1 MSRSL
6 FVIPE
11 KDGQALFH
19 PPLSE
24 YPRLVTENMA
34 SANGVK
40 IGGESLDNLKREAH
54 GEILRI
60 AGEYTRSLGLEADV
74 AYDSNAPIIASG
86 HQPSMFHPG
95 VAIKTMALTQAA
107 TQCGATPLFITV
119 DHDDIDASSVNL
131 PTIRDGRLVKTGH
144 TLFPSARGRV
154 MEKAGVEGWDVTRA
168 RLNSAAQLMESP
180 RLAAPRSAME
190 EFIRRLDNHPPD
202 SAPNYVE
209 LAIHLRRAWERPVNG
224 GYLEIPVSAICRTR
238 TFLHFA
244 DSIMEDIE
252 KFAGVYNRRLEL
264 YRKEHG
270 LRYPANP
277 FPNLGKLDDSWES
290 PFWTLS
296 GDGRERLYV
305 TPGGRIVTQ
314 NGSTDIPVGDIA
326 GGGVAIRPRA
336 ITLSLYMRLMACDL
350 FIHGVGGAKYDQV
363 TDGIIREYYGVTPPV
378 YGVVSATLHPEIE
391 AEDPSTRIEGI
402 KTRLREI
409 EQRPEHEPELASN
422 PLKREKE
429 ALVEAMGKPD
439 ADRKTLGVRI
449 KELNRQMAGLLKPLA
464 DALNAEL
471 VSLGEIAREWDVKS
485 FRDYPFFI
493 HKPERVATC
502 HSGHCHSEP
511 FEGLRVNSA

>member
-6 FVIPE
+6 YVIPE
-11 KDGQALFH
+11 KDGQTLFH

-24 YPRLVTENMA
+24 YLRLIAENSG
-34 SANGVK
+34 SAKDVK
-40 IGGESLDNLKREAH
+40 IGGENLTDLKREARE
-54 GEILRI
+54 EILRI

-74 AYDSNAPIIASG
+74 AYDSHAPIIASG

-95 VAIKTMALTQAA
+95 VAIKTMALAQASA
-107 TQCGATPLFITV
+107 QCGATPLFITV

-144 TLFPSARGRV
+144 ILFPSARGRV
-154 MEKAGVEGWDVTRA
+154 MEKAGVEKWEATRA
-168 RLNSAAQLMESP
+168 RLNESAKLMDSP
-180 RLAAPRSAME
+180 RLATPRNAME
-190 EFIRRLDNHPPD
+190 EFLRRLDNHPPD

-209 LAIHLRRAWERPVNG
+209 LAILLRRAWERPVNG

-244 DSIMEDIE
+244 ASIMEDIE
-252 KFAGVYNRRLEL
+252 KFAEVYNARLEL

-296 GDGRERLYV
+296 GDGREKLYV
-305 TPGGRIVTQ
+305 TPGGRLTTHD
-314 NGSTDIPVGDIA
+314 GSTDIPGGDIA
-326 GGGVAIRPRA
+326 DGGVAIRPRA
-336 ITLSLYMRLMACDL
+336 ITLSLYMRLLACDL
-350 FIHGVGGAKYDQV
+350 FIHGVGGAKYDIV
-363 TDGIIREYYGVTPPV
+363 TDGIIREYYGVTPPH
-378 YGVVSATLHPEIE
+378 YAVVSATLHPEIQ

-429 ALVEAMGKPD
+429 ELVEAMAKPE
-439 ADRKTLGVRI
+439 ADRKKLGVRI

-464 DALNAEL
+464 DALNSEL
-471 VSLGEIAREWDVKS
+471 LSLGETAREWDVKS

-493 HKPERVATC
+493 HRPERVATC
-502 HSGHCHSEP
+502 HSGYCHSERS
-511 FEGLRVNSA
+511 EAK